1 MIIPAYN
8 AAENLP
14 ETLRSLEAQTSDDW
28 DAVICDDAST
38 DDTSAVARSFGER
51 FRVVRNETNMGPAGA
66 RNHALSEARGE
77 LIALLDADDLWLPE
91 YLDEQVSFYE
101 RSEAEAPGVGIV
113 TCDARIM
120 GPNGIA
126 AQTFRDSMPFP
137 PHLTLSKLLVENSI
151 YGSFLVPRAIADQ
164 VGGFSL
170 ECFGTE
176 DHDLCVKVMEHG
188 YRAVSNPK
196 ALAVYRLQQGS
207 VSSDFARMAR
217 NTQTV
222 HRLALQR
229 GHLSRR
235 ERWIARRELRA
246 NRLIEDVFEI
256 QSERASGGRLPIG
269 RVLGLIPRGL
279 VVAVE
284 SPWRWLRVIR
294 RLLTGRGS
302 FSQRLNPGREDNL
315 LQGS

>member
-1 MIIPAYN
+1 VIIPAYN
-8 AAENLP
+8 AAEDLP

-28 DAVICDDAST
+28 EAVICDDAST
-38 DDTSAVARSFGER
+38 DDTADVARSFGER
-51 FRVVRNETNMGPAGA
+51 FRVVRNEINMGPAGA
-66 RNHALSEARGE
+66 RNHALREATGE
-77 LIALLDADDLWLPE
+77 LIALLDADDLWLSE
-91 YLDEQVSFYE
+91 YLEEQVSFYDAA
-101 RSEAEAPGVGIV
+101 EAERPGVGIV

-120 GPNGIA
+120 GPDGIA

-137 PHLTLSKLLVENSI
+137 EHMTVAKLLVENSI
-151 YGSFLVPRAIADQ
+151 YGSFVVPRAIAEQ

-176 DHDLCVKVMEHG
+176 DHDLCVKVMERG

-196 ALAVYRLQQGS
+196 ALAVYRVQQGS

-229 GHLSRR
+229 GYLSRR
-235 ERWIARRELRA
+235 ERWVARRELRA

-256 QSERASGGRLPIG
+256 QGQRASGGGLPLG

-284 SPWRWLRVIR
+284 SPWRWMRVIR
-294 RLLTGRGS
+294 RLITGKGS

-315 LQGS
+315 LQDS